1 MRGLLVSVLR
11 RVGLPA
17 TQPSPQGRSRS
28 APLPGAAP
36 RPLWSAPALGAMP
49 WSMTN
54 TIAIWLVIF
63 IALAVGY
70 DYLQHDSAGALF
82 LARKGVDLLQWV
94 AFWR

>member
-1 MRGLLVSVLR
+1 
-11 RVGLPA
+11 
-17 TQPSPQGRSRS
+17 
-28 APLPGAAP
+28 
-36 RPLWSAPALGAMP
+36 MP